1 MSVWE
6 NGNEIEVIANKIDC
20 IAKVVELV
28 AEKISTDLESSALW
42 AVVDALQHQL
52 SKLYTISENLCAH
65 QEDKEDDEEDDSDEV
80 LGALIAVIRAS
91 LDKDEEN
98 DKS

>member
-6 NGNEIEVIANKIDC
+6 SGNEIEVIANKIDC
-20 IAKVVELV
+20 VAKVVELV
-28 AEKISTDLESSALW
+28 AEKISTDVESSALW

-65 QEDKEDDEEDDSDEV
+65 QEDDEEDESDEV
-80 LGALIAVIRAS
+80 LSALIAVIRAS

-98 DKS
+98 DNS

>member
-20 IAKVVELV
+20 VAKIVELV
-28 AEKISTDLESSALW
+28 AEKISTDVESSALW

-65 QEDKEDDEEDDSDEV
+65 QEDEVEEDDEDEV
-80 LGALIAVIRAS
+80 LDALIAVIRAS